1 MGVAPGP
8 EGRPRD
14 DTDNVRAVIS
24 FEEAR
29 TYVLER
35 VHASTPVRIPV
46 DDALGLVLAEDVV
59 APEAVPPF
67 PNTAMDGF
75 AVRAADTTNAPAKLT
90 VVGTLAAGAAPGAS
104 VKEGEAIR
112 IMTGAPMPPGADA
125 VVMVELTEYDDTSGV
140 VLVQQAVP
148 VGNHIRPAGEDLERG
163 STVFTS
169 GTALTAGHLGVLASI
184 GHMTPLV
191 YPRPRVG
198 VLSTGDELID
208 GPQELQPG
216 QIRDSNRHTLLALV
230 ARDHCIGVDLGC
242 APDTE
247 EAITAAIERGLEHC
261 DAIVT
266 SGGVSMGAFDYVKV
280 VLDRIGDMRWM
291 QIAIK
296 PAKPLAFGT
305 AGPAGAKAAGA
316 TPIFG
321 LPGNPVS
328 SMVSFELFTRPALRK
343 MMGHPASSWL
353 RSPARA
359 IADEAMHRHPDGKVH
374 FNRVIAELH
383 DDGRYHVRSA
393 GGQGSHQLLAMAHA
407 NALAVLPDGDA
418 IPAGGAVDVLVLE
431 SP

>member
-1 MGVAPGP
+1 M
-8 EGRPRD
+8 
-14 DTDNVRAVIS
+14 IS

-29 TYVLER
+29 TFVLDR
-35 VHASTPVRIPV
+35 VQAAPPVPVPV
-46 DDALGLVLAEDVV
+46 DEALGLVLAEDVV

-75 AVRAADTTNAPAKLT
+75 AVRAADTVNAPAKLT
-90 VVGTLAAGAAPGAS
+90 VVGTLAAGAAPGTA
-104 VKEGEAIR
+104 VGHGEAIR

-125 VVMVELTEYDDTSGV
+125 VIMVELTDYDDTSGI

-163 STVFTS
+163 STVFTA
-169 GTALTAGHLGVLASI
+169 GTTLTAGHLGVLASI
-184 GHMTPLV
+184 GQMAPLV
-191 YPRPRVG
+191 HPRPRVG
-198 VLSTGDELID
+198 VLSTGDELVD
-208 GPQELQPG
+208 GPQPLQPG
-216 QIRDSNRHTLLALV
+216 QIRDSNRHTLLALI
-230 ARDHCIGVDLGC
+230 ARENCTGIDLGC

-305 AGPAGAKAAGA
+305 AGAAKKI
-316 TPIFG
+316 PIFG

-343 MMGHPASSWL
+343 MMGHPAHRWL
-353 RSPARA
+353 RPPARA
-359 IADEAMHRHPDGKVH
+359 IADEAMRRHPDGKVH